1 MSNAPSTP
9 KAVTAPAAAP
19 TPTPYPNPSSNPA
32 VPGERRNR
40 RLSFFGIAAGN
51 FLVLLDASVLN
62 VALPDV
68 RRDLGS
74 AANALPWTVD
84 AYTVVFAGL
93 LLAAGSVAD
102 RVGPRRIYRWAL
114 AAFAALSLLCA
125 IAPGT
130 ATLIAGRALLG
141 IAAAGLVPASIA
153 LLIKLYADPR
163 ERSRAIGAWA
173 AVSSA
178 GLAAGPLLG
187 GLLVAAGG
195 WRLVFLINPPIALI
209 ALVAA
214 KRLSDHRGA
223 SGTRVDVPGLI
234 ASVVGLGTLTFG
246 LIDGG
251 ASGWNRPIPLL
262 ALAIA
267 IVSLTALFFIERSA
281 EVPVLPPAL
290 LALGR
295 VRADLVA
302 AAVATLVFYGVLY
315 YLTLWLQ
322 DVHGLSPFQTGLMFL
337 PMTLPMCV
345 LPLYAGRIVGRLGAR
360 PVILVGLSADVVAG
374 LLLLLVRGDGSLG
387 WVIVAE
393 LALTI
398 GCTLAI
404 PAATADMA
412 NAAPAQL
419 AGTGQGAL
427 NAGRQ
432 AGSALGVAVLGT
444 LSGTRPV
451 GIVLASAA
459 ALAVLAVLLA
469 HRTKPAVS

>member
-1 MSNAPSTP
+1 VTNPAPPSPPIDSTIAPS
-9 KAVTAPAAAP
+9 VSNDSAAGSP
-19 TPTPYPNPSSNPA
+19 TGTGGRS
-32 VPGERRNR
+32 RRGN
-40 RLSFFGIAAGN
+40 FFGIAAGN

-62 VALPDV
+62 VALPDIK
-68 RRDLGS
+68 RDLHAGAS
-74 AANALPWTVD
+74 ALPWAVD

-114 AAFAALSLLCA
+114 AGFAVLSLLCA
-125 IAPGT
+125 VAPNTG
-130 ATLIAGRALLG
+130 TLIAGRGLLG
-141 IAAAGLVPASIA
+141 VAAAGLVPASVA

-178 GLAAGPLLG
+178 GLAAGPLIG
-187 GLLVAAGG
+187 GALVAAGG

-214 KRLSDHRGA
+214 KRLSGHRGA
-223 SGTRVDVPGLI
+223 SGSTLDVPGLV
-234 ASVVGLGTLTFG
+234 ASVVGLGSLTFG
-246 LIDGG
+246 LIEGG
-251 ASGWNRPIPLL
+251 TTGWQRPLPLI

-267 IVSLTALFFIERSA
+267 TVSLVSLALIERSA
-281 EVPVLPPAL
+281 EAPVLPPAL
-290 LALGR
+290 LSLGR

-302 AAVATLVFYGVLY
+302 ATIATLVFYGVLY

-322 DVHGLSPFQTGLMFL
+322 NVHGLSPFRTGLMFL

-345 LPLYAGRIVGRLGAR
+345 LPMYAGRIVGKLGAR

-374 LLLLLVRGDGSLG
+374 LLLLLVRGHGSLG
-387 WVIVAE
+387 WVVAAE
-393 LALTI
+393 LALTV

-412 NAAPAQL
+412 NAAPTQL
-419 AGTGQGAL
+419 AGTAQGAL

-444 LSGTRPV
+444 LTGTRPV

-459 ALAVLAVLLA
+459 ALAVLAVLAA
-469 HRTKPAVS
+469 HRRRTP